1 MTHLPY
7 KAFIEPEPKTVLSLG
22 SCRLRTFRRTDIPL
36 LHRFMSDPSV
46 WQFFGDEMPGRYTE
60 REAESHLAWLH
71 VRPRLLVYAA
81 ALPASDELVGFTSAQ
96 FSETPHA
103 YNVELT
109 GWLGRPHWGSGIAR
123 SVTNAFTDW
132 LFEKHHALRVFA
144 APFHANRASIGALQ
158 ASGFTFEGRLRNS
171 VFKNGQLMDQ
181 MMYAKLN
188 PACETL
194 PRAPSRPSREQLAA
208 RRAARQPRGTQPSVD
223 PKESA
228 Q

>member
-1 MTHLPY
+1 MTQLPY
-7 KAFIEPEPKTVLSLG
+7 KAFIEPEPQTIQILP
-22 SCRLRTFRRTDIPL
+22 SCRLRTFRRADIPL

-46 WQFFGDEMPGRYTE
+46 WHFFGDELPSQYTE
-60 REAESHLAWLH
+60 RDAASHLAWLH
-71 VRPRLLVYAA
+71 ARPRLLVYAA
-81 ALPASDELVGFTSAQ
+81 ADLESDTLLGFTSAQ
-96 FSETPHA
+96 FSDAPHA
-103 YNVELT
+103 FNAELT

-123 SVTNAFTDW
+123 EVTSAFTNW

-208 RRAARQPRGTQPSVD
+208 RRAKRQARGTQPPANAD
-223 PKESA
+223 ESA